1 MYTNIDTADCIARL
15 SAFLLGEETQAQFP
29 HYPAKA
35 LVEAIKLVMTN
46 NRMRFGDIVVK
57 MTRGI
62 AMGMSPAPTIANL
75 YFAIHESTNI
85 LGKFESLDYYQQFID
100 DGLAIWTHNPDPAI
114 DASNYKA
121 FQNAING
128 GGLSW
133 TFTKRSKQV
142 DFMDLTI
149 KIEGKNYLQPC
160 IKNLLPCTCLSPPT
174 HATP

>member
-1 MYTNIDTADCIARL
+1 
-15 SAFLLGEETQAQFP
+15 
-29 HYPAKA
+29 
-35 LVEAIKLVMTN
+35 MTN

-57 MTRGI
+57 MIKGI

-75 YFAIHESTNI
+75 YFAIHESANI
-85 LGKFESLDYYQQFID
+85 LGRFESLDYYQRFID
-100 DGLAIWTHNPDPAI
+100 DGLAIWTHNPDPTI

-121 FQNAING
+121 FQDAING

-133 TFTKRSKQV
+133 TFAKRNKQV

-149 KIEGKNYLQPC
+149 KIEGKSCLQTC
-160 IKNLLPCTCLSPPT
+160 IKSLLPCTCLSPHT